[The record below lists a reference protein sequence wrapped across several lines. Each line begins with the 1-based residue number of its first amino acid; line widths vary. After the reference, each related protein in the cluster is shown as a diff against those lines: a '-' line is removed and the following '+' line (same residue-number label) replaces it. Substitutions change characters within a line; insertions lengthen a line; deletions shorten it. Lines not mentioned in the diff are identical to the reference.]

1 MSLISEE
8 QEIERQ
14 DKITMRKHNLIDN
27 LDDLGLSDKKK
38 KEFIK
43 YYYLNLDE
51 MNLLEALDEFKKL

>member
-8 QEIERQ
+8 QEIEHQ
-14 DKITMRKHNLIDN
+14 NKVTMRKHNLIDN

-43 YYYLNLDE
+43 YYYNNLDE